1 MHRPADDST
10 TADTSAVGATDQPST
25 PTASAATDAGA
36 RAGTGAGEPEP
47 DPTDPA
53 PRDAT
58 DLATSPAKDH
68 RRAVRSG
75 LTALILG
82 AIGVLLA
89 AADTYVIVLALPDMM
104 AGVGLDVD
112 QLQRAAPL
120 ISMFLLGYVVVLPL
134 AGRISDL
141 VGRLPV
147 LITSLAIFAAGS
159 MITAVATG
167 LLEAVTGR
175 FLQGLGG
182 GAIVPVTL
190 ALVADLWPP
199 ERRGLPLGIV
209 GAVQELGAVLGPLYG
224 AAVLAFAD
232 WRAIFWINLTL
243 GAALAAGIIIA
254 RIVRSR
260 SATPVIT
267 GTFHKHDTKSAGDQR
282 DWAGAL
288 LALGAVIAGSV
299 AIIEPVAL
307 ADSVQWGGLLVPLA
321 GSIAITSPLALAS
334 LALAAGFAAREL
346 TAPRPLLDLRRAPD
360 VVRAADLPGAA
371 LIGVALGAIVLTFA
385 VAEPEVEVINPAGP
399 WLLMLAAAAFAA
411 FAWRQRRANR
421 PLIPAGALAARPAW
435 GALVVSLFVGA
446 ALVAVLVDVPI
457 FARTVIPGSDQLDA
471 ALILVRFLAALPV
484 GALLGGML
492 IRRLAP
498 ALIAAAGMALATAGV
513 AFMATWDV
521 TSLDGFADDVVL
533 VAAGFGFGLAVAPI
547 NAALLA
553 ATAKRTHGVASAL
566 IVTARMVGM
575 LAGLSGLTAIGL
587 RRFYSFRASIESPAV
602 QCPETPTNC
611 PPYDDAVREALV
623 AQLQA
628 TFAGAAVCA
637 AIAAVAAAVLL
648 RPARSRA

>member
-1 MHRPADDST
+1 MHRPADDSA
-10 TADTSAVGATDQPST
+10 TADPPAVGATERPG
-25 PTASAATDAGA
+25 TADVADAATDVSTRRG
-36 RAGTGAGEPEP
+36 AGTEPASTP
-47 DPTDPA
+47 PQ
-53 PRDAT
+53 
-58 DLATSPAKDH
+58 DH
-68 RRAVRSG
+68 RLAIRSG

-120 ISMFLLGYVVVLPL
+120 VSMFLLGYVVVLPL
-134 AGRISDL
+134 AGRVSDL

-147 LITSLAIFAAGS
+147 LIASLAIFAAGS

-167 LLEAVTGR
+167 LLDAVTGR

-182 GAIVPVTL
+182 GALVPVTL

-209 GAVQELGAVLGPLYG
+209 GAIQELGAVLGPLYG

-232 WRAIFWINLTL
+232 WRAIFWINLAL
-243 GAALAAGIIIA
+243 GAALAAGIVVA
-254 RIVRSR
+254 RVVRSR
-260 SATPVIT
+260 SAGPTYLPQARSPREDTAVLPNVIE
-267 GTFHKHDTKSAGDQR
+267 R
-282 DWAGAL
+282 MDWVGAL
-288 LALGAVIAGSV
+288 LALGAIVAGSV
-299 AIIEPVAL
+299 AIIGPDAL
-307 ADSVQWGGLLVPLA
+307 ANSVQWGGLLVPW
-321 GSIAITSPLALAS
+321 IDPVAITSPLALA
-334 LALAAGFAAREL
+334 AFAFAAGFVVREL
-346 TAPRPLLDLRRAPD
+346 TAARPLLDLRRAPD
-360 VVRAADLPGAA
+360 IVRATDLPGAA
-371 LIGVALGAIVLTFA
+371 LLGVALGAIVLTFA

-399 WLLMLAAAAFAA
+399 WLLALAAAAFAA
-411 FAWRQRRANR
+411 FAWRQRRATR
-421 PLIPAGALAARPAW
+421 PLIPSGALAARPAW

-457 FARTVIPGSDQLDA
+457 FARTVISGSDQLDA
-471 ALILVRFLAALPV
+471 ALVLVRFLAALPV
-484 GALLGGML
+484 GALLGGVL

-513 AFMATWDV
+513 AVMATWD
-521 TSLDGFADDVVL
+521 TTALDGLADDVVL

-553 ATAKRTHGVASAL
+553 ATAKHTHGVASAL

-587 RRFYSFRASIESPAV
+587 RRFYSFRATIDSPAV
-602 QCPETPTNC
+602 LCPETPTNC
-611 PPYDDAVREALV
+611 PPYNDAVREALV